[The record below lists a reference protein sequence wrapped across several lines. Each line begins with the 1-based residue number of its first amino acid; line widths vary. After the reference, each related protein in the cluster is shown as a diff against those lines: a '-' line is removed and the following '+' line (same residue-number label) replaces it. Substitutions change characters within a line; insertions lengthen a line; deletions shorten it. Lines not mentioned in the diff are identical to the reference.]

1 MVTGGASGLGRATAE
16 MFVQNG
22 ARAVILDL
30 PAPKSKGPDIAAKLA
45 GKQAPSPPTKDDQC
59 VFLPTDVSSI
69 LSVSISLQF
78 ICYLNWLLFYWFG
91 YFCLGDI
98 RG

>member
-30 PAPKSKGPDIAAKLA
+30 PAPKSKGPDVAAKLA
-45 GKQAPSPPTKDDQC
+45 GKQNPSPPAKDDNC
-59 VFLPTDVSSI
+59 VFLPTDVSSMFSVFTSTQFNCMINLLIFIGLII
-69 LSVSISLQF
+69 LI
-78 ICYLNWLLFYWFG
+78 
-91 YFCLGDI
+91 
-98 RG
+98 